1 MKNRR
6 YDTGGG
12 GRRNMFGI
20 GAGASTP
27 IGPGTP
33 DRVTRWITANTIGD
47 SIARDNGTNLAI
59 NTSILPAT
67 PYKMDVAGA
76 MRARNSIDFG
86 GVNVA
91 DAIGMI
97 TTNASTLQI
106 KSLGAVGSG
115 TIEIG
120 RSNTT
125 DVLILGDY
133 GVTSSIVVE
142 RSADM
147 QFNAEASA
155 VFNSMSNGGGEVFR
169 YNYPLLSFT
178 RANAYTG
185 VLQAAGL
192 PYEGSNDP
200 ALPTTLA
207 VDLFNV
213 VRVKNTDGA
222 HYYFDLVNPAPN
234 QILYVLNES
243 EHEVRIRIATGFTDD
258 FQVVYPASFGRGI
271 TKLFWNAYLPYAC
284 WCSLNEEP
292 HNEVYA
298 LTDAATILVPVKC
311 GNLKY
316 KVTLGGD
323 RILGNPSY
331 PLGDGQTLTFFITQ
345 DGTGGRLLTY
355 GSDYSFGTDLPSP
368 ALSTGIGITDI
379 LQFVYQ
385 LSALKWRFVSLIRGF
400 A

>member
-33 DRVTRWITANTIGD
+33 DRVTRWLTANTIGD
-47 SIARDNGTNLAI
+47 SIARDDGTNLAI

-67 PYKMDVAGA
+67 PYKMDVAGS
-76 MRARNSIDFG
+76 MRARNSIQLG
-86 GVNVA
+86 GTNVA
-91 DAIGMI
+91 DATGQVGNNGTI
-97 TTNASTLQI
+97 TEL

-115 TIEIG
+115 TVEIG
-120 RSNTT
+120 NTT
-125 DVLILGDY
+125 STLYTLIGSYAGGYLLIDKNI
-133 GVTSSIVVE
+133 TCFMETKTDAKFSSK
-142 RSADM
+142 A
-147 QFNAEASA
+147 
-155 VFNSMSNGGGEVFR
+155 NGGGEVFK
-169 YNYPLLSFT
+169 YTHPLFSFEKSV
-178 RANAYTG
+178 AY
-185 VLQAAGL
+185 VGL
-192 PYEGSNDP
+192 LDSMGSPYEGSNDP
-200 ALPTTLA
+200 AIPTTLD
-207 VDLFNV
+207 VNKYNV

-222 HYYFDLVNPAPN
+222 HYYFDLTNAASC
-234 QILYVLNES
+234 QIVYVLNES
-243 EHEVRIRIATGFTDD
+243 EHEVRIRVATSFTND
-258 FQVVYPASFGRGI
+258 FQVVFPASFGRGI

-298 LTDAATILVPVKC
+298 LTDAPTILVPAKI
-311 GNLKY
+311 GNAKY

-323 RILGNPSY
+323 RILGNPSS
-331 PLGDGQTLTFFITQ
+331 PMGDGQSLTFFITQ

-355 GSDYSFGTDLPSP
+355 GADYSFGTDLPSP

-385 LSALKWRFVSLIRGF
+385 LSAAKWLFVSLIRGF